1 MKRIVQIC
9 LIMTGI
15 FLGVFN
21 VYGSSTYQ
29 ILKDQQIEF
38 TDILVEG
45 DSLVLVRN
53 EKNGFSSEGIYLGVY
68 NCVERMWTVEYQ
80 AYDEYLK
87 SSWQMI
93 HEKQE
98 TDYLRWYWNVWKDG
112 RKNMNKYDSMI
123 ACNKKASEE
132 KVNRA
137 VTEIRQ
143 MLTEREK
150 VTVPKLTKRTGLS
163 RGFFYKNETVRKEM
177 DRALEQ
183 QAGMIDPKRY
193 IGDIVLKN
201 RINVLEEQIR
211 ELKRE
216 KEQMEKENVRL
227 RKALNKKDLNVLK
240 TL

>member
-1 MKRIVQIC
+1 
-9 LIMTGI
+9 
-15 FLGVFN
+15 
-21 VYGSSTYQ
+21 
-29 ILKDQQIEF
+29 
-38 TDILVEG
+38 
-45 DSLVLVRN
+45 
-53 EKNGFSSEGIYLGVY
+53 
-68 NCVERMWTVEYQ
+68 
-80 AYDEYLK
+80 
-87 SSWQMI
+87 
-93 HEKQE
+93 
-98 TDYLRWYWNVWKDG
+98 
-112 RKNMNKYDSMI
+112 MNKYDSMI

-211 ELKRE
+211 GSSAHHPD
-216 KEQMEKENVRL
+216 QMNISVVTCNIQSTQHIL
-227 RKALNKKDLNVLK
+227 LPFKKSFLLPRQNERTVFNI
-240 TL
+240 

>member
-1 MKRIVQIC
+1 
-9 LIMTGI
+9 
-15 FLGVFN
+15 
-21 VYGSSTYQ
+21 
-29 ILKDQQIEF
+29 
-38 TDILVEG
+38 
-45 DSLVLVRN
+45 
-53 EKNGFSSEGIYLGVY
+53 
-68 NCVERMWTVEYQ
+68 
-80 AYDEYLK
+80 
-87 SSWQMI
+87 
-93 HEKQE
+93 
-98 TDYLRWYWNVWKDG
+98 
-112 RKNMNKYDSMI
+112 MNKYDSMI

-150 VTVPKLTKRTGLS
+150 VTVPKLTKS